1 MRKSYRGKQTCSLA
15 LRGGMFQKEYL
26 QERNIREEDNLLSRT
41 MHIKPIIAIALIIS
55 AALMAAK
62 LSPEINTEQFRE
74 GKYIHIDSVVIVF
87 DKSNANVDV
96 EYRLSPFA
104 EAYMFLFGSKNLE
117 PKIKEIFANF
127 TEVNIRQIGSN
138 SASLQITNI
147 SRKKDQY
154 FLHDSRKFGMQPD
167 VLTLVYPD
175 STRKIIPN
183 PKSTPDVFYT

>member
-1 MRKSYRGKQTCSLA
+1 
-15 LRGGMFQKEYL
+15 
-26 QERNIREEDNLLSRT
+26 

-55 AALMAAK
+55 ASLMAAK
-62 LSPEINTEQFRE
+62 FSPEIDIEKFRE
-74 GKYIHIDSVVIVF
+74 GKYIHLNSVIILF
-87 DKSNANVDV
+87 DKANANVDV

-104 EAYMFLFGSKNLE
+104 EVYMFLFGSKNLE

-154 FLHDSRKFGMQPD
+154 FLHDSRKFGMRPD
-167 VLTLVYPD
+167 ILTLVFPD
-175 STRKIIPN
+175 GTKKIYQSPISTQD
-183 PKSTPDVFYT
+183 TFYTYEGLLQS

>member
-1 MRKSYRGKQTCSLA
+1 
-15 LRGGMFQKEYL
+15 
-26 QERNIREEDNLLSRT
+26 

-62 LSPEINTEQFRE
+62 FSPGINNEQFRE
-74 GKYIHIDSVVIVF
+74 GKYIHIDSVIIVF
-87 DKSNANVDV
+87 DRTDANVDV
-96 EYRLSPFA
+96 EYHLSPFA

-127 TEVNIRQIGSN
+127 TEVNIRQIGSK

-154 FLHDSRKFGMQPD
+154 FLHDSREFGMRPGI
-167 VLTLVYPD
+167 LTLVYPD
-175 STRKIIPN
+175 GTKKIYQNPISTQD
-183 PKSTPDVFYT
+183 TFYTYEGLLQP